1 MSYSHI
7 NIPILFSKKSN
18 FMSLWL
24 QLYSDAFLQKT
35 TKRKNKQLA
44 FQIKWRCSKYID
56 EHGEPPW
63 PHKKGPSCTVSIFL
77 SHSILSHLVSSYL
90 ILSAW
95 APKALA
101 AERSLQHSYVLSNVW
116 RATRDLRGVQPWRK
130 SLGLLWP
137 SPLGFCSIVS
147 SQGPLTQGPV
157 RQLGTYASTEV
168 DLVLWTSLIFLCT
181 LP

>member
-1 MSYSHI
+1 MLFYKKQPKGRTSNLHSKLSGDVANILMSMESLHGLIKRDPAARCPSFYLILSCL
-7 NIPILFSKKSN
+7 ILFH
-18 FMSLWL
+18 L
-24 QLYSDAFLQKT
+24 
-35 TKRKNKQLA
+35 
-44 FQIKWRCSKYID
+44 
-56 EHGEPPW
+56 
-63 PHKKGPSCTVSIFL
+63 
-77 SHSILSHLVSSYL
+77 ILSYL